1 MNTQDYKAFK
11 IDVIKREVIEIR
23 IKSDY
28 KEWQR
33 EIGNGC
39 SMVTTCGISFSG
51 TNDLII
57 DDEGLFKKQDGGF
70 TYKDWQSPVLG
81 NALVIGC
88 DKHGDTT
95 DVTCTKE
102 DIQKGLLFLPKYLA
116 NLITEGA

>member
-1 MNTQDYKAFK
+1 MSTDYKAFK

-33 EIGNGC
+33 EIGNDC
-39 SMVTTCGISFSG
+39 TMVTTCGISFNG

-70 TYKDWQSPVLG
+70 TYKDWRSPVLG

-88 DKHGDTT
+88 DKHGDTC
-95 DVTCTKE
+95 DVTCTKA
-102 DIQKGLLFLPKYLA
+102 DIQTGLMFLPKYIA